1 MMKKFSFSHLNKP
14 LLIAEIGNNHEGS
27 FKRAKKLIDLAKQA
41 GADAVKFQTINPEK
55 FHHKDEKSFNE
66 FSKNT
71 EKTYRECF
79 KFPPKMFSNTELI
92 DFGAGTGHNTISL
105 ANWGAK
111 CTLVELS
118 DKSLG
123 IAKEVF
129 KLRAKNLS
137 DHKFINSSIFLFNKN
152 FL

>member
-1 MMKKFSFSHLNKP
+1 MNFKNNTQDIIKKTEKETLNT
-14 LLIAEIGNNHEGS
+14 
-27 FKRAKKLIDLAKQA
+27 FKTEVPSID
-41 GADAVKFQTINPEK
+41 

-66 FSKNT
+66 FSKIT

-129 KLRAKNLS
+129 ELRAKNLEN
-137 DHKFINSSIFLFNKN
+137 HRFVNSSIFDYEEKNK
-152 FL
+152 L